1 MQRCVELSG
10 EDRASIESD
19 PSWRPDYTAL
29 LESDPALADSVVTCE
44 LRPGDYMLWDDR
56 MIHGNS
62 AGRGPSPTGANLAR
76 AAIFLSMSPMSL
88 LVRPARHF
96 FLPHDH
102 WTSMTLLR
110 VSALRAGSD
119 SGMVVRTG

>member
-1 MQRCVELSG
+1 MQ
-10 EDRASIESD
+10 
-19 PSWRPDYTAL
+19 
-29 LESDPALADSVVTCE
+29 VTCE

-110 VSALRAGSD
+110 VSAFIEFRAGSD

>member
-29 LESDPALADSVVTCE
+29 LESDPALADSVVTCQ

-88 LVRPARHF
+88 LVIHTPFISAARPLDF
-96 FLPHDH
+96 DD
-102 WTSMTLLR
+102 
-110 VSALRAGSD
+110 SASCVCAQSRL
-119 SGMVVRTG
+119 